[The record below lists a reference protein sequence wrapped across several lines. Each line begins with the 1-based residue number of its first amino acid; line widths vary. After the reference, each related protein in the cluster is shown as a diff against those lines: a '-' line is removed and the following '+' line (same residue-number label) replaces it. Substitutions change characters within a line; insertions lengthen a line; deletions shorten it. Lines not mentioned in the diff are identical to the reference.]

1 MIYHQHSSYKP
12 DCMYMQQQVF
22 CRREVQFKNTN
33 YNVYT
38 ISVLQK
44 YKARRRDKNI
54 FQRKTQDELKKTKG
68 KSTTN
73 TQTQSGRRLA
83 PPRWGLFLFY

>member
-12 DCMYMQQQVF
+12 DCMQQQVF
-22 CRREVQFKNTN
+22 CRRGEVQFKNTN

-54 FQRKTQDELKKTKG
+54 FQRKTTTKLDNNRIKKQNNKKTIEQIRK
-68 KSTTN
+68 TT
-73 TQTQSGRRLA
+73 
-83 PPRWGLFLFY
+83 

>member
-1 MIYHQHSSYKP
+1 MIYHEHTSYKP
-12 DCMYMQQQVF
+12 DCMQQQVF

-54 FQRKTQDELKKTKG
+54 FQRKTTTKLDNNRIKKQNNKKTIEQIRK
-68 KSTTN
+68 TT
-73 TQTQSGRRLA
+73 
-83 PPRWGLFLFY
+83 

>member
-1 MIYHQHSSYKP
+1 MNTAATNLTVSHAK
-12 DCMYMQQQVF
+12 QQVF

-54 FQRKTQDELKKTKG
+54 FQRKTTNKTRQQQNKKTK
-68 KSTTN
+68 
-73 TQTQSGRRLA
+73 Q
-83 PPRWGLFLFY
+83 

>member
-12 DCMYMQQQVF
+12 DCMQQQVF

-54 FQRKTQDELKKTKG
+54 FQRKTTNKTRQQQNKKTK
-68 KSTTN
+68 
-73 TQTQSGRRLA
+73 Q
-83 PPRWGLFLFY
+83 

>member
-1 MIYHQHSSYKP
+1 
-12 DCMYMQQQVF
+12 MQQQVF

-44 YKARRRDKNI
+44 YNKARRLDKNI
-54 FQRKTQDELKKTKG
+54 FQRKTTNKTRQQQNKKNKTIRKQQNKAG
-68 KSTTN
+68 K
-73 TQTQSGRRLA
+73 QRKRRKN
-83 PPRWGLFLFY
+83 

>member
-1 MIYHQHSSYKP
+1 
-12 DCMYMQQQVF
+12 MQQQVF

-54 FQRKTQDELKKTKG
+54 FQIKTTNKARQQQNKKKQNNKKTIEQIRKTT
-68 KSTTN
+68 
-73 TQTQSGRRLA
+73 
-83 PPRWGLFLFY
+83 

>member
-1 MIYHQHSSYKP
+1 MIYHEHTSYKP
-12 DCMYMQQQVF
+12 DCMQQQQVF

-54 FQRKTQDELKKTKG
+54 FQRKTTNKTRQQQNKKNKTIRKH
-68 KSTTN
+68 
-73 TQTQSGRRLA
+73 
-83 PPRWGLFLFY
+83 

>member
-12 DCMYMQQQVF
+12 DCIPCSNNKFFVVEKFNLKKYH
-22 CRREVQFKNTN
+22 
-33 YNVYT
+33 T

-54 FQRKTQDELKKTKG
+54 FQIK
-68 KSTTN
+68 TTN
-73 TQTQSGRRLA
+73 KTRQQQNKKNKTIRKQ
-83 PPRWGLFLFY
+83 